1 MTAPITGAP
10 TLAEEFVASRSKTV
24 VETKKGNLVGAL
36 DDGVYSYLGVPYAHA
51 DRFMPAEEVAPW
63 KGIRPAVTYGENCF
77 IPQMKEVAEAV
88 RRTPR
93 CRRSKSAL
101 PSSASSSRICR
112 LTAACEMNSSCAAG
126 VKLSRQPA
134 TSNVRKAVNGK
145 VRASSITSS
154 HSRSTISSF
163 EREGAR
169 GGK

>member
-1 MTAPITGAP
+1 
-10 TLAEEFVASRSKTV
+10 
-24 VETKKGNLVGAL
+24 
-36 DDGVYSYLGVPYAHA
+36 
-51 DRFMPAEEVAPW
+51 
-63 KGIRPAVTYGENCF
+63 
-77 IPQMKEVAEAV
+77 
-88 RRTPR
+88 
-93 CRRSKSAL
+93 
-101 PSSASSSRICR
+101 
-112 LTAACEMNSSCAAG
+112 